1 MRSSV
6 FAAVAVA
13 LVGNCHEFAAAF
25 VPASPLSS
33 ASTVRPSP
41 LTVNW
46 MADTAVKK
54 ELKFDEKTGKVIESD
69 ADAEECQPNDEYC
82 IIDDDGNKLRLT
94 LAEKER
100 IFLDSVQSFYAS
112 GKQILSEEDLD
123 ILKEDLEWN
132 GSPVALINRQE
143 ANFLAAT
150 QAYLKGKPIM
160 DDKEFDALKAE
171 LKDTGS
177 EFAVDTN
184 PKCYIDTG
192 VCKVTMREDDF
203 ASNLLYLPALGT
215 TTLVWLGL
223 AFEVIEPFVRINP
236 LILLA
241 LGVPLCTLAS
251 KTLTD
256 DYIFQNNKV
265 AYGPCPSCEV
275 EQRVYFGDILGVE
288 GHGDEAKVKCNA
300 KKCKDI
306 FIVKRSTL
314 RASTIAK

>member
-1 MRSSV
+1 
-6 FAAVAVA
+6 
-13 LVGNCHEFAAAF
+13 
-25 VPASPLSS
+25 
-33 ASTVRPSP
+33 
-41 LTVNW
+41 
-46 MADTAVKK
+46 MADATAVKK

-69 ADAEECQPNDEYC
+69 ADAEECQPADEYC

-100 IFLDSVQSFYAS
+100 IFLDSVQSYYAS
-112 GKQILSEEDLD
+112 GKQILSDEDLD

-132 GSPVALINRQE
+132 GSSVALINRQE

-160 DDKEFDALKAE
+160 DDTEFDALKTE

-177 EFAVDTN
+177 KFAVDTN

-192 VCKVTMREDDF
+192 VCKVTMQEDDF

-215 TTLVWLGL
+215 ATLVWLGL

-241 LGVPLCTLAS
+241 LGVPLCTLAAKS
-251 KTLTD
+251 LTD

-288 GHGDEAKVKCNA
+288 GFGDEAKVKCNA

-306 FIVKRSTL
+306 FTVKRSTL